1 MLEAVLFFASS
12 AVVVIIIITQLV
24 LVGGMN
30 LNGKQADDAWV
41 PSAFLSIS

>member
-12 AVVVIIIITQLV
+12 AVVV

>member
-12 AVVVIIIITQLV
+12 AVVVIITQLV

-30 LNGKQADDAWV
+30 LNGEQADDAWV

>member
-12 AVVVIIIITQLV
+12 AVVVIIITQLV

-30 LNGKQADDAWV
+30 LNGEQADDAWV